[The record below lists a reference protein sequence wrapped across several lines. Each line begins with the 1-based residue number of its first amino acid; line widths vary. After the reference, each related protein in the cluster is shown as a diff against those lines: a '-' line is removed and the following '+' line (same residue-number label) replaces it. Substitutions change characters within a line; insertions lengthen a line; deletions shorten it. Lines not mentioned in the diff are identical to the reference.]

1 MGKRGRQSKP
11 TPKRSGPKM
20 AEKADRHI
28 LYEQSVQSVED
39 EVEFLDKTFRELR
52 SREPIVLREDFCGT
66 ANAACQGVRVN
77 PEHRAVAVD
86 IDADVL
92 DWGRQHHLAA
102 LSAEQK
108 ERVKLINDDVL
119 KAETEAS
126 DLTVAFNFSYWIFE
140 TRDALRSYFR
150 AAHQHLK
157 DDGLFFLDAFGGSE
171 AYEDMKEKTKHNGF
185 TYVWEQADFDP
196 VTAHC
201 VCHIHFT
208 FPDGSRMMR
217 AFSYAWRLWTLP
229 EIRELLLEAGF
240 KKATVYWE
248 EDDDDDGDGDG
259 DGDYAPV
266 EHGVNDPAWI
276 VYIVAEK

>member
-1 MGKRGRQSKP
+1 MGKRRGQPKP
-11 TPKRSGPKM
+11 TPKRTGPTM

-28 LYEQSVQSVED
+28 LYEQAVQSVED
-39 EVEFLDKTFRELR
+39 EIEFLGETFTALR
-52 SREPIVLREDFCGT
+52 SREPILLREDFCGT
-66 ANAACQGVRVN
+66 ANAACQWVRVN
-77 PEHRAVAVD
+77 PEHRSVAVD

-92 DWGRQHHLAA
+92 GWGRQHHVAA

-108 ERVKLINDDVL
+108 GRVKLVNDDVL
-119 KAETEAS
+119 TAETEAS
-126 DLTVAFNFSYWIFE
+126 DLTIAFNFSYWIFKA
-140 TRDALRSYFR
+140 RDTMRSYFR
-150 AAHQHLK
+150 AVHEHLK

-185 TYVWEQADFDP
+185 TYVWEQAEFDP

-201 VCHIHFT
+201 VCHIHFN
-208 FPDGSRMMR
+208 FPDGSRMVN

-229 EIRELLLEAGF
+229 EVRELLLEAGF

-248 EDDDDDGDGDG
+248 EEEDDDDDDGD
-259 DGDYAPV
+259 YVPV